1 MGFSVSAT
9 MAIFFATF
17 LILFSILYSSVDDA
31 FETVSESFDERYDY
45 MSERAQTDMQI
56 ISLSYFKDTDTFE
69 ARVQNSGS
77 VALEVDKVRLL
88 LDGVLETA
96 ATAEV
101 TGETTDI
108 WLPTEALT
116 ITLEGPN
123 LTFDPTMSVRTYAST
138 DAGLSSPSNVS
149 VGDSVYIVDGTEIDV
164 FTLEGVFNYTISDSI
179 NIVSPSDIKAYGDY
193 LYVLDEGTHIDR
205 VDLDGDWVDRF
216 VYDTANTSNPVSFAV
231 DPSYLYIIDGN
242 AHVDR
247 YNATTG
253 LFIDQLIANG
263 GTMSTP
269 QDISVGAYLFIID
282 ESSGSY
288 HIDRYALDGTGGSQV
303 VGSAMLSTPS
313 DISTSAMQLDERYV
327 YVVNNS
333 REILVLNETGALVAS
348 LDGGLSDSVSGV
360 DVTGRIFVSDGTNGL
375 VVEILGT
382 SVKIVT
388 ENGISEVASL

>member
-45 MSERAQTDMQI
+45 ISERAQTDLDI

-69 ARVQNSGS
+69 AQVQNSGS
-77 VALEVDKVRLL
+77 IALDVDKVRLL
-88 LDGVLETA
+88 VDGILEPT

-116 ITLEGPN
+116 ITLEAPN
-123 LTFDPTMSVRTYAST
+123 LTFDPSVSVRTHVSN
-138 DAGLSSPSNVS
+138 DAGLTSPTNVS
-149 VGDSVYIVDGTEIDV
+149 VGDSVYIIDGTEIDV
-164 FTLEGVFNYTISDSI
+164 FTLDGVFDQTISDST

-193 LYVLDEGTHIDR
+193 VYILDEGTHIDR
-205 VDLDGDWVDRF
+205 IDLDGDWVDRF
-216 VYDTANTSNPVSFAV
+216 VYDPTNTSNPVSFAV
-231 DPSYLYIIDGN
+231 DSNYLYIVDSN

-247 YNATTG
+247 YNVTTG
-253 LFIDQLIANG
+253 LFVDLLIANG
-263 GTMSTP
+263 GAMTAP
-269 QDISVGAYLFIID
+269 QDIAVGTYIFVID
-282 ESSGSY
+282 EASGS
-288 HIDRYALDGTGGSQV
+288 HHVDRYALDGTGGIQIAGSQ
-303 VGSAMLSTPS
+303 MLTTPS
-313 DISTSAMQLDERYV
+313 DISTSASQLYDRYV

-333 REILVLNETGALVAS
+333 REILVLNETGALIAS
-348 LDGGLSDSVSGV
+348 LDSGLSDSVYGV

-375 VVEILGT
+375 VVENLGT
-382 SVKIVT
+382 SVKVVT
-388 ENGISEVASL
+388 ENGISEVATL